1 MIFNQFRFQNLDN
14 ILPFLKFNRSNYLNN
29 KRSRFSFFF
38 PKCTANNAKL
48 RGISSE
54 AEAKR
59 K

>member
-29 KRSRFSFFF
+29 KRFRFSFFSQ
-38 PKCTANNAKL
+38 CTVNNAKL

-54 AEAKR
+54 ADAKR